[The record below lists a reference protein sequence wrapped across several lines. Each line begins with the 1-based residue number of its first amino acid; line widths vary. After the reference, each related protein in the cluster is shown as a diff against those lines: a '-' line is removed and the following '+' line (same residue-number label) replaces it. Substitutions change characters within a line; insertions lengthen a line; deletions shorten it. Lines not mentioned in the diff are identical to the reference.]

1 MRFTRHTGI
10 VSAFGI
16 LLTAGLTG
24 CATQQTAEAPISKAQ
39 QAALTP
45 DAVLADLM
53 EGNQRYIDGKIS
65 DPNIQ
70 ARVSSS
76 ATGQYPQAVILSC
89 LDSRVPVEMVFDQGI
104 GDVFVGR
111 VAGNVATT
119 EQIGSME
126 FATKAA
132 GSKLV
137 MVLGHEACGAVKGA
151 CDGVELGNLTELLAH
166 IQPAVDGVDGFSDD
180 QRNSKNGDFVE
191 AVVHKNVKL
200 VIEDI
205 RERSEVLAE
214 MEKQG
219 QIKIV
224 GAVYSLQ
231 DGSVTLMN

>member
-1 MRFTRHTGI
+1 MKLMQRNKVMG
-10 VSAFGI
+10 SFGV
-16 LLTAGLTG
+16 LLTAGLIG
-24 CATQQTAEAPISKAQ
+24 CASQSTLETPISQAQ

-45 DAVLADLM
+45 DEVLADLM
-53 EGNQRYIDGKIS
+53 EGNQRFVNADLS
-65 DPNIQ
+65 DPNTA
-70 ARVSSS
+70 ARIRESS
-76 ATGQYPQAVILSC
+76 TGQYPQAVILSC

-166 IQPAVDGVDGFSDD
+166 IQPAVDGVEGFEAGD
-180 QRNSKNGDFVE
+180 RNSKNSAFVE

-200 VIEDI
+200 VIKDI
-205 RERSEVLAE
+205 RERSPLLAE
-214 MEKQG
+214 MEEQG